1 VDERAVPKHLVHGVW
16 DEISPHAE
24 EWRAIGVF
32 PAAVPVPDDAPPQ
45 ARLLALAGRD
55 SDLS

>member
-1 VDERAVPKHLVHGVW
+1 VQGIW

-32 PAAVPVPDDAPPQ
+32 PAAVPVPDSAPLLN
-45 ARLLALAGRD
+45 RLLGITGRPPT
-55 SDLS
+55 SA